1 MLRCLP
7 FYALSLML
15 ACAWSDAGATN
26 SAARY
31 ALSPVLA
38 SAPDMIVFGAEDAL
52 MKTETPNGKP
62 VSAAT
67 EKNIRIFL
75 DRFVDANKSP
85 AEMAALVADDAQYYD
100 RGVVGKQAIMREVA
114 RYNQYWPYRA
124 FRVTEIS
131 YINADPD
138 SDGVFVAYT
147 IDFEVANSMR
157 AITGK
162 AHYAALIE
170 EPDGAPKMKAI
181 RERVVRRA
189 HGDLNADLL
198 SQLMKW
204 LRLSLAMVK

>member
-1 MLRCLP
+1 MPPPR
-7 FYALSLML
+7 FAVRIESIMRARRFML
-15 ACAWSDAGATN
+15 ALLPVVLACMSLDAQASMLPRVLSAAIENANSDADSMPQAP
-26 SAARY
+26 AAR
-31 ALSPVLA
+31 
-38 SAPDMIVFGAEDAL
+38 
-52 MKTETPNGKP
+52 P

-67 EKNIRIFL
+67 ERKVRSFL

-85 AEMAALVADDAQYYD
+85 AEMAALFADDAQYYD

-170 EPDGAPKMKAI
+170 DPDGAPKMKAI

-198 SQLMKW
+198 SQ
-204 LRLSLAMVK
+204 

>member
-7 FYALSLML
+7 FSALSLML

-26 SAARY
+26 SAARS

-38 SAPDMIVFGAEDAL
+38 SASDMIAFGAEDAL

-67 EKNIRIFL
+67 EKKIRMFL

-85 AEMAALVADDAQYYD
+85 AEMAALFADDAQYYD
-100 RGVVGKQAIMREVA
+100 RGVVGKNEIVREVA
-114 RYNQYWPYRA
+114 RYNKHWPYRQ

-131 YINADPD
+131 YMNADPE
-138 SDGVFVAYT
+138 SNGVFVAYT

-157 AITGK
+157 AISGK

-170 EPDGAPKMKAI
+170 DPEGAPKMKAI
-181 RERVVRRA
+181 RERVTHRLPGGA
-189 HGDLNADLL
+189 GIDLPALD
-198 SQLMKW
+198 
-204 LRLSLAMVK
+204 